1 MNSVRSICHVEE
13 NEKEQSLNAVLL
25 FFCWVEFD
33 HFFFEQAV
41 QVELAEEMFG
51 AMALGVVAAMVEKV
65 GLVVTMAV
73 VLAVAYHMEMQICHV
88 NLVVEVEMTALLVL
102 LLVVVS

>member
-1 MNSVRSICHVEE
+1 
-13 NEKEQSLNAVLL
+13 
-25 FFCWVEFD
+25 
-33 HFFFEQAV
+33 
-41 QVELAEEMFG
+41 
-51 AMALGVVAAMVEKV
+51 MALGVVAGMVVKV